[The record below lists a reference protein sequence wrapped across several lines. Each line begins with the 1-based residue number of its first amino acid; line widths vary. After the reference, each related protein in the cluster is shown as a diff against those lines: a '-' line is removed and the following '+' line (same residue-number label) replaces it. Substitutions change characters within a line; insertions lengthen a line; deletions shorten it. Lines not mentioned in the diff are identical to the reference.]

1 MLKTPQAPSPDDID
15 LVGRSLEGEPGAFNQ
30 LVTKYEHMV
39 FSLAYRIMKSRE
51 DAEDVTQEVFM
62 NAYNHLADYQ
72 SRFKFS
78 TWLLKITKNQAL
90 YRLRGARN
98 RPMLADDLEVLS
110 TAQGDTPQSQG
121 ANPEEEA
128 ERQEFKDTVFDILQA
143 LPDKY
148 RLTLMLRHLFERS
161 YQDISEILEMN
172 IGTVK
177 TNIHLG
183 RKLLRQK
190 LEARK
195 MI

>member
-1 MLKTPQAPSPDDID
+1 MKNFAATPPTDDQEI
-15 LVGRSLEGEPGAFNQ
+15 VRRSLDGEPGAFNQ
-30 LVTKYEHMV
+30 LVSKYEHMV
-39 FSLAYRIMKSRE
+39 FHLALRIMKSRE
-51 DAEDVTQEVFM
+51 DAEDVTQEVFL

-90 YRLRGARN
+90 YRLRGAKS
-98 RPMLADDLEVLS
+98 RPVPADDLEALT
-110 TAQGDTPQSQG
+110 TAAGEAPQSQG
-121 ANPEEEA
+121 FNPEEEA
-128 ERQEFKDTVFDILQA
+128 ERQEFKDTVLDILQT
-143 LPDKY
+143 LPEKY
-148 RLTLMLRHLFERS
+148 RLTLLLRHLFERS
-161 YQDISEILEMN
+161 YQDISDILEMN

-190 LEARK
+190 LEARR

>member
-1 MLKTPQAPSPDDID
+1 MKYPAVAPLDDLEIIR
-15 LVGRSLEGEPGAFNQ
+15 RSLEGEPGAFNM
-30 LVTKYEHMV
+30 LVSKYEHMV
-39 FSLAYRIMKSRE
+39 FSLALRIMKSRE
-51 DAEDVTQEVFM
+51 DAEDVTQEVFL

-90 YRLRGARN
+90 YRLRGAKN
-98 RPMLADDLEVLS
+98 RPVPAEDLDILS
-110 TAQGDTPQSQG
+110 SGSPDNVAPQAS
-121 ANPEEEA
+121 NPEEAA
-128 ERQEFKDTVFDILQA
+128 ERNEFKDVVLDILQT

-161 YQDISEILEMN
+161 YQDISDILEMN

-190 LEARK
+190 LEARR

>member
-1 MLKTPQAPSPDDID
+1 MKHSQATPLDDLDVIR
-15 LVGRSLEGEPGAFNQ
+15 RSLEGEQGAFNL
-30 LVTKYEHMV
+30 LVGKYEHMV
-39 FSLAYRIMKSRE
+39 FSLALRIMKSRE
-51 DAEDVTQEVFM
+51 DAEDVTQEVFL

-72 SRFKFS
+72 SKFKFS

-90 YRLRGARN
+90 YRLRGAKN
-98 RPMLADDLEVLS
+98 RPVPAEDLDLVSSGAPEQVQP
-110 TAQGDTPQSQG
+110 QGS
-121 ANPEEEA
+121 NPEMAA
-128 ERQEFKDTVFDILQA
+128 EQNEFKGVVLDILNT

-148 RLTLMLRHLFERS
+148 RLTLMLRHMFERS
-161 YQDISEILEMN
+161 YQDISEMLEMN

>member
-1 MLKTPQAPSPDDID
+1 MKTPAAEPPDDVAVIQ
-15 LVGRSLEGEPGAFNQ
+15 RSLEGEPGAFNV
-30 LVTKYEHMV
+30 LVSKYEHMV
-39 FSLAYRIMKSRE
+39 FSLALRIMKSRE
-51 DAEDVTQEVFM
+51 DAEDVTQEVFL
-62 NAYNHLADYQ
+62 NAYSHLADYQ

-90 YRLRGARN
+90 YRLRGAKN
-98 RPMLADDLEVLS
+98 RPVPSDDLDVLN
-110 TAQGDTPQSQG
+110 TAMPDPTQSQG
-121 ANPEEEA
+121 SNPEDAA
-128 ERQEFKDTVFDILQA
+128 ERKEFKDVVLDILST

-190 LEARK
+190 LEARR

>member
-1 MLKTPQAPSPDDID
+1 MKQPATAPVDDLEIIR
-15 LVGRSLEGEPGAFNQ
+15 RSLEGEQGAFNM
-30 LVTKYEHMV
+30 LVSKYEHMV
-39 FSLAYRIMKSRE
+39 FSLALRIMKSRE
-51 DAEDVTQEVFM
+51 DAEDVTQEVFL

-90 YRLRGARN
+90 YRLRGAKN
-98 RPMLADDLEVLS
+98 RPVPADDLDVLS
-110 TAQGDTPQSQG
+110 SGAPDAVQTQGS
-121 ANPEEEA
+121 NPEEAA
-128 ERQEFKDTVFDILQA
+128 ERNEFKGVVLDILQT

-161 YQDISEILEMN
+161 YQDISDILEMN

>member
-1 MLKTPQAPSPDDID
+1 MKNPAVAPLDDLEIIR
-15 LVGRSLEGEPGAFNQ
+15 RSLEGEPGAFNM
-30 LVTKYEHMV
+30 LVSKYEHMV
-39 FSLAYRIMKSRE
+39 FSLALRIMKSRE
-51 DAEDVTQEVFM
+51 DAEDVTQEVFL

-90 YRLRGARN
+90 YRLRGAKN
-98 RPMLADDLEVLS
+98 RPVPADDLDILS
-110 TAQGDTPQSQG
+110 SGAPDTVAPQAS
-121 ANPEEEA
+121 NPEEAA
-128 ERQEFKDTVFDILQA
+128 ERNEFKGVVLDILQT

-161 YQDISEILEMN
+161 YQDISDILEMN

-190 LEARK
+190 LEAKR

>member
-1 MLKTPQAPSPDDID
+1 MKNPPVAPLDDLEIIR
-15 LVGRSLEGEPGAFNQ
+15 RSLEGEQGAFNM

-39 FSLAYRIMKSRE
+39 FSLALRIMKSRE
-51 DAEDVTQEVFM
+51 DAEDVTQEVFL

-90 YRLRGARN
+90 YRLRGAKN
-98 RPMLADDLEVLS
+98 RPVPSEDLDVLS
-110 TAQGDTPQSQG
+110 SAAPDSVQPHQQ
-121 ANPEEEA
+121 NPEDTA
-128 ERQEFKDTVFDILQA
+128 ERNEFKGVVLDIMNT

-148 RLTLMLRHLFERS
+148 RLTLMLRHMFERS
-161 YQDISEILEMN
+161 YQDISDILEMN

-190 LEARK
+190 LEAKK

>member
-1 MLKTPQAPSPDDID
+1 MKNPAVAPPDDLEIIR
-15 LVGRSLEGEPGAFNQ
+15 RSLEGEPGAFNL
-30 LVTKYEHMV
+30 LVSKYEHMV
-39 FSLAYRIMKSRE
+39 FSLALRIMKSRE
-51 DAEDVTQEVFM
+51 DAEDVTQEVFL

-90 YRLRGARN
+90 YRLRGAKN
-98 RPMLADDLEVLS
+98 RPVPADDLDILS
-110 TAQGDTPQSQG
+110 GNASDTVAPQAS
-121 ANPEEEA
+121 NPEEAA
-128 ERQEFKDTVFDILQA
+128 ERNEFKGVVLDILQT

-161 YQDISEILEMN
+161 YQDISDILEMN

-190 LEARK
+190 LEARR

>member
-1 MLKTPQAPSPDDID
+1 MKTSQATPLDDLEIIR
-15 LVGRSLEGEPGAFNQ
+15 RSLEGEQGAFNM

-39 FSLAYRIMKSRE
+39 FSLALRIMKSRE
-51 DAEDVTQEVFM
+51 DAEDVTQEVFL

-72 SRFKFS
+72 SKFKFS

-90 YRLRGARN
+90 YRLRGAKN
-98 RPMLADDLEVLS
+98 RPVPAEDLDLVSSGAPEQVQP
-110 TAQGDTPQSQG
+110 QGT
-121 ANPEEEA
+121 NPEMAA
-128 ERQEFKDTVFDILQA
+128 EQNEFKGVVLDIMNT

-148 RLTLMLRHLFERS
+148 RLTLMLRHMFERS
-161 YQDISEILEMN
+161 YQDISDILEMN

>member
-1 MLKTPQAPSPDDID
+1 MKTPQAPSPDDID
-15 LVGRSLEGEPGAFNQ
+15 LVQRSLEGEPGAFNQ
-30 LVTKYEHMV
+30 LVERYEHMV

-90 YRLRGARN
+90 YRLRGAKN
-98 RPMLADDLEVLS
+98 RPVLADDLEILS
-110 TAQGDTPQSQG
+110 TIQPEGSQPQGF
-121 ANPEEEA
+121 NPEEAA
-128 ERQEFKDTVFDILQA
+128 ERQEFKDTVLDILQT

>member
-1 MLKTPQAPSPDDID
+1 MKNPETAALDDLDVIR
-15 LVGRSLEGEPGAFNQ
+15 RSLEGEQGAFNL
-30 LVTKYEHMV
+30 LVRKYEHMV
-39 FSLAYRIMKSRE
+39 FSLALRIMKSRE
-51 DAEDVTQEVFM
+51 DAEDVTQEVFL

-90 YRLRGARN
+90 YRLRGAKN
-98 RPMLADDLEVLS
+98 RPVPADDLDVLS
-110 TAQGDTPQSQG
+110 SGAPDSVQPQQS
-121 ANPEEEA
+121 NPEETA
-128 ERQEFKDTVFDILQA
+128 ERNEFKGVVLDIMNT

-148 RLTLMLRHLFERS
+148 RLTLMLRHMFERS
-161 YQDISEILEMN
+161 YQDISDILEMN

>member
-1 MLKTPQAPSPDDID
+1 MKNPAVAPPDDLEIIR
-15 LVGRSLEGEPGAFNQ
+15 RSLEGEPGAFSM
-30 LVTKYEHMV
+30 LVSKYEHMV
-39 FSLAYRIMKSRE
+39 FSLALRIMKSRE
-51 DAEDVTQEVFM
+51 DAEDVTQEVFL

-90 YRLRGARN
+90 YRLRGAKN
-98 RPMLADDLEVLS
+98 RPVPADDLDILS
-110 TAQGDTPQSQG
+110 GSASDTVAPQAS
-121 ANPEEEA
+121 NPEEAA
-128 ERQEFKDTVFDILQA
+128 ERNEFKDVVLDILQT

-161 YQDISEILEMN
+161 YQDISDILEMN

-190 LEARK
+190 LEARR

>member
-1 MLKTPQAPSPDDID
+1 MKHPAMAPLDDLDIIR
-15 LVGRSLEGEPGAFNQ
+15 RSLEGEQGAFNM

-39 FSLAYRIMKSRE
+39 FSLALRIMKSRE
-51 DAEDVTQEVFM
+51 DAEDVTQEVFL

-90 YRLRGARN
+90 YRLRGAKN
-98 RPMLADDLEVLS
+98 RPVPAEDLDALS
-110 TAQGDTPQSQG
+110 SGAPDSVQSQQM
-121 ANPEEEA
+121 NPEDAA
-128 ERQEFKDTVFDILQA
+128 ERNEFKGVVLDILQT

-161 YQDISEILEMN
+161 YQDISDILEMN

>member
-1 MLKTPQAPSPDDID
+1 MKNPAVAPLDDQEVIT
-15 LVGRSLEGEPGAFNQ
+15 RSLEGEPGAFNL
-30 LVTKYEHMV
+30 LVGKYEHMV
-39 FSLAYRIMKSRE
+39 FSLALRIMKSRE
-51 DAEDVTQEVFM
+51 DAEDVTQEVFL

-90 YRLRGARN
+90 YRLRGAKN
-98 RPMLADDLEVLS
+98 RPVPSEDLDILTS
-110 TAQGDTPQSQG
+110 AQSDPAQTQG
-121 ANPEEEA
+121 SNPEDA
-128 ERQEFKDTVFDILQA
+128 TERNEFKGTVLDILQT

-161 YQDISEILEMN
+161 YQDISDILEMN

-195 MI
+195 II

>member
-1 MLKTPQAPSPDDID
+1 MKHSQATPLDDLDVIR
-15 LVGRSLEGEPGAFNQ
+15 RSLEGEQGAFNL
-30 LVTKYEHMV
+30 LVGKYEHMV
-39 FSLAYRIMKSRE
+39 FSLALRIMKSRE
-51 DAEDVTQEVFM
+51 DAEDVTQEVFL

-72 SRFKFS
+72 SKFKFS

-90 YRLRGARN
+90 YRLRGAKN
-98 RPMLADDLEVLS
+98 RPVPAEDLDLVSSGAPEQVQP
-110 TAQGDTPQSQG
+110 QGS
-121 ANPEEEA
+121 NPEMAA
-128 ERQEFKDTVFDILQA
+128 EQNEFKGVVLDILNT

-148 RLTLMLRHLFERS
+148 RLTLMLRHMFERS
-161 YQDISEILEMN
+161 YQDISDMLEMN

>member
-1 MLKTPQAPSPDDID
+1 MKPLQAVPLDDQAVIQQ
-15 LVGRSLEGEPGAFNQ
+15 SLEGEPGAFNL
-30 LVTKYEHMV
+30 LVSKYEHMV
-39 FSLAYRIMKSRE
+39 FNLALRIMKSRE

-62 NAYNHLADYQ
+62 NAFNHLADYQ

-90 YRLRGARN
+90 YRLRGAKN
-98 RPMLADDLEVLS
+98 RPVLSDDLEVLGNNQQGE
-110 TAQGDTPQSQG
+110 TAQAQTM
-121 ANPEEEA
+121 NPEEEA
-128 ERQEFKDTVFDILQA
+128 ERQEFKDTVLDILQT

-161 YQDISEILEMN
+161 YQDISDILEMN

-190 LEARK
+190 LEAK
-195 MI
+195 KII

>member
-1 MLKTPQAPSPDDID
+1 
-15 LVGRSLEGEPGAFNQ
+15 
-30 LVTKYEHMV
+30 
-39 FSLAYRIMKSRE
+39 MKSRE
-51 DAEDVTQEVFM
+51 DAEDVTQEVFL

-90 YRLRGARN
+90 YRLRGMKN
-98 RPMLADDLEVLS
+98 RPVPAEDLDLLTS
-110 TAQGDTPQSQG
+110 AQSEMPTTQG
-121 ANPEEEA
+121 SNPEEEA
-128 ERQEFKDTVFDILQA
+128 ERNEFKDIVLDILGT

-161 YQDISEILEMN
+161 YQDISDILDMN

-190 LEARK
+190 LEAKK